1 MNDGYI
7 DVLSKISSSSPT
19 PGGGSVAAMTLAHA
33 HSLALM
39 VSRLTL
45 GKEKWLTGHKP
56 ASEVIDSSTTG
67 LEYSLTLADE
77 DASAF
82 DLVMDSYR
90 LPRENDDQKSFRSES
105 IISSTIN
112 AAIVPLKIMRASSD
126 FLESIMGLSR
136 TGNSNALTDLLGSC
150 YLSHASSKIAS
161 LNVKI
166 NLDSLEDSL
175 EKRNISQ
182 EMETLLTLSA
192 EKSSL
197 IESIIRERLKW
208 H

>member
-1 MNDGYI
+1 LNDGYI

-45 GKEKWLTGHKP
+45 GNDKWASGHTS
-56 ASEVIDSSTTG
+56 ASEVIESSIVG
-67 LEYSLTLADE
+67 LDYSLTLADE

-82 DLVMDSYR
+82 DLVIDSYR
-90 LPRENDDQKSFRSES
+90 LPRQNDDQKLIRSES
-105 IISSTIN
+105 IASSTIN
-112 AAIVPLKIMRASSD
+112 AAIVPLKIMRASSNL
-126 FLESIMGLSR
+126 LESIMKLSS

-150 YLSHASSKIAS
+150 YLCHTSSRIAS

-166 NLDSLEDSL
+166 NLDSLNDSS

-182 EMETLLTLSA
+182 EMETLLTHSA

-208 H
+208 D

>member
-7 DVLSKISSSSPT
+7 DVLSKISSSTLT

-105 IISSTIN
+105 IVSSTIN

-126 FLESIMGLSR
+126 FLESIMELSR
-136 TGNSNALTDLLGSC
+136 TGNPNALTDLLGSC
-150 YLSHASSKIAS
+150 YLSQTSTKIAS

-175 EKRNISQ
+175 ERRNISQ

-208 H
+208 D

>member
-7 DVLSKISSSSPT
+7 DVLSKISSSTPT

-56 ASEVIDSSTTG
+56 ASEVIESSTTG
-67 LEYSLTLADE
+67 LEYSLILADE

-105 IISSTIN
+105 IVSSTIN
-112 AAIVPLKIMRASSD
+112 AAIVPLKIMRAASD
-126 FLESIMGLSR
+126 FLESIMELSR

-150 YLSHASSKIAS
+150 YLSQTSTKIAS

-175 EKRNISQ
+175 ERRNISQ

-208 H
+208 D